1 MPRRSVNKRIKPC
14 YMEMLTLM
22 SCFKARVRRRAC
34 MPPAADACGAALQ
47 RAAFDDAKCV
57 SEINALTDCMAANA
71 NKSKEM
77 NSINYH
83 LQRLGN
89 KSKR

>member
-1 MPRRSVNKRIKPC
+1 
-14 YMEMLTLM
+14 MEMLTLM

-34 MPPAADACGAALQ
+34 EPLAADASAAPLQ

-57 SEINALTDCMAANA
+57 AEVKALSDCMAANA

-77 NSINYH
+77 NSINHH
-83 LQRLGN
+83 LQRLSN